1 MHFENAKQRIIAIN
15 YKWDASIYPKNIE
28 VSPSASR
35 CQIMFS
41 GCSPTCNWIRKKFFF
56 FLDKR
61 KNVGNIIFKCMGD
74 FKVSRIC
81 VQIIT
86 AMVQ

>member
-1 MHFENAKQRIIAIN
+1 M
-15 YKWDASIYPKNIE
+15 
-28 VSPSASR
+28 
-35 CQIMFS
+35 
-41 GCSPTCNWIRKKFFF
+41 FFF
-56 FLDKR
+56 FFWDKR